1 MDWQPISDA
10 PKDGTPVIVWFDH
23 GADPYVEDEVT
34 GRLTG
39 YAANA
44 EGGEFADGRG
54 QCFAVW
60 SDALEVQDGWEQPS
74 YWVPGCW
81 FVAIGNEVTEIA
93 CNPVYWNPRSPDPKE
108 AF

>member
-1 MDWQPISDA
+1 MAWQPIETA
-10 PKDGTPVIVWFDH
+10 PTDGTPVVVWFDH

-34 GRLTG
+34 GRLTD

-44 EGGEFADGRG
+44 ESGEFADGRG
-54 QCFAVW
+54 QCCAAW
-60 SDALEVQDGWEQPS
+60 SDGFHEQDGHEQPS

-81 FVAIGNEVTEIA
+81 FVTIGSTVTEIA
-93 CNPVYWNPRSPDPKE
+93 CNPVCWQPCDIDPKE